1 MKMVVAVI
9 QPYKLEEVKN
19 ALREISVQGMTVIEV
34 RGFGQQH
41 GHSEVYRGHEYQVD
55 LIPKIR
61 LEIAC
66 EDSISDRIVDV
77 IERAARTGKI
87 GDGKIF
93 VIPAEHVVRIRTG
106 ETGSDAL

>member
-1 MKMVVAVI
+1 MKMVIAVI

-19 ALREISVQGMTVIEV
+19 ALREINVRGMTVIEV

-61 LEIAC
+61 VEIAC
-66 EDSISDRIVDV
+66 DDYMSDQIVDV

-106 ETGSDAL
+106 ETGSEAL

>member
-9 QPYKLEEVKN
+9 QPYKLEEVKT
-19 ALREISVQGMTVIEV
+19 ALREISVAGMTVIEA

-61 LEIAC
+61 VEIAC
-66 EDSISDRIVDV
+66 EDSMSDQIVSV
-77 IERAARTGKI
+77 IERAAKTGKI

-93 VIPAEHVVRIRTG
+93 VLPTDYVVRIRTG
-106 ETGSDAL
+106 ETGSDAV